1 MQPEHLALVQW
12 SCHEWVDAIWE
23 GVSSL
28 SQLLIQQPC
37 SVGREVIT

>member
-1 MQPEHLALVQW
+1 MQPEHLALVQR
-12 SCHEWVDAIWE
+12 SCREWVDAVWE

-28 SQLLIQQPC
+28 GQLLIQQPC